1 MTAPRGYTDYLVD
14 IVSAM
19 QKIGEFIADMTL
31 DQFVMDDKTN
41 YAVIRALEVIGEA
54 TKQVPVEIVNRY
66 PEVPWKRMAGMRDR
80 LIHGYFG
87 VDAEI
92 VWETA
97 NTLIP
102 TVLPDVMR
110 VVLTEQQAARQDNKQ
125 SS

>member
-1 MTAPRGYTDYLVD
+1 MN
-14 IVSAM
+14 
-19 QKIGEFIADMTL
+19 
-31 DQFVMDDKTN
+31 FV
-41 YAVIRALEVIGEA
+41 VIGETTA
-54 TKQVPVEIVNRY
+54 KLSNSVKNDY
-66 PEVPWKRMAGMRDR
+66 PQIPWNKIKGFRNIIAHD
-80 LIHGYFG
+80 YFG